1 LTETDLSSA
10 PFLTDPLVK
19 KVLALLSSDG
29 EEARV
34 VGGAVRNHLMGL
46 PDWGDIDIATTALPE
61 EVVRRAEAG
70 GLKTAPTGIEH
81 GTVTVIGHHRI
92 AEVTTLRVDVE
103 TDGRRATVR
112 FGRDWEADAER
123 RDFTMNALSV
133 DAHGRLHDTV
143 GGLADIR
150 ARRVRFIGSA
160 DRRIAEDRLRVLRF
174 FRFHAAYGEGAPDVV
189 GLDAAIRARQTLG
202 ALSAERIGIEM
213 RKLVVARRAADTIAL
228 MQESG
233 ILPLVVAGVADLVAF
248 RRFCLF
254 FGGEGPPALRF
265 AVAFARI
272 AEDVE
277 RIARRFRLS
286 GKERDRMLTAI
297 AAHQVL
303 QAGEGAGDRAN
314 LYRLGREAFA
324 DGLAYGAALGRIPG
338 EVALGRMKAV
348 EGWTVPSFP
357 LSGRDVVE
365 QGVDRGPRV
374 GVLLRNIERWWIAED
389 FAPDADALRRR
400 LQMMVAAQQ

>member
-1 LTETDLSSA
+1 MDLSAASFMA
-10 PFLTDPLVK
+10 DPLVR
-19 KVLALLSSDG
+19 KVLALLSDRG

-34 VGGAVRNHLMGL
+34 VGGSVRNHLMGL
-46 PDWGDIDIATTALPE
+46 PDSGDIDIATTALPE
-61 EVVRRAEAG
+61 EVVRRAEAA

-81 GTVTVIGHHRI
+81 GTVTVIGHHRV
-92 AEVTTLRVDVE
+92 AEVTTLRVDVD

-133 DAHGRLHDTV
+133 DAGGRLHDTV

-174 FRFHAAYGEGAPDVV
+174 FRFHAAYGEGPPDPV
-189 GLDAAIRARQTLG
+189 GLDASVRARHALG
-202 ALSAERIGIEM
+202 ALSAERIGVEM

-233 ILPLVVAGVADLVAF
+233 ILPLVVAGIADLAAF

-254 FGGEGPPALRF
+254 FGAEGPPALRF
-265 AVAFARI
+265 AVIFARI
-272 AEDVE
+272 AEDVD

-286 GKERDRMLTAI
+286 GKERDRML
-297 AAHQVL
+297 AAL
-303 QAGEGAGDRAN
+303 AAPGLLRAGDETGDRAS

-324 DGLAYGAALGRIPG
+324 DGLAFCAAAGLIPG
-338 EVALGRMKAV
+338 EAALRRLKAV
-348 EGWTVPSFP
+348 DGWTVPSFP

-374 GVLLRNIERWWIAED
+374 GVLLRDIERWWIAED
-389 FAPDADALRRR
+389 FAPDAEALRRR